1 MLLKEGSRFYV
12 LSERKQ
18 IKNKMKQKVS
28 ALERGYSKILP
39 AVFSVIA
46 LLIMILP
53 LQSAVVSARS
63 ILTYIFIPQIRT
75 SHKITQYT
83 KDAFQSTRDLLET
96 ADNNLKL
103 QEEVSRL
110 LLENAQLESLL
121 AENQR
126 LNDALQLPKKNKWQ
140 GLWAKVAYREPSRRG
155 TIIVDKGSQDG
166 IALRSPVIAMQNGEV
181 GLVGKVIEVSPKT
194 SKVLLSSDEDF
205 SVAAYLSQSNKE
217 GLAVGNSKGTMLIKY
232 ITLGKDL
239 TEGEKIY
246 TSVSS
251 AIFPDGVLIGYLGSA
266 SKQKIEDSFITA
278 LLIPAVDSNSV
289 NEVLIMPA
297 LNLPLGEQKK

>member
-1 MLLKEGSRFYV
+1 
-12 LSERKQ
+12 
-18 IKNKMKQKVS
+18 MKQKVS

-39 AVFSVIA
+39 AVFSAIA

-75 SHKITQYT
+75 SHKITQYA

-166 IALRSPVIAMQNGEV
+166 IALRSPVIAMQDGQV

>member
-1 MLLKEGSRFYV
+1 
-12 LSERKQ
+12 
-18 IKNKMKQKVS
+18 MKQKVS

-39 AVFSVIA
+39 AVFSAIA

-75 SHKITQYT
+75 SHKITQYA

-166 IALRSPVIAMQNGEV
+166 IALRSPVIAMQDGQV

-217 GLAVGNSKGTMLIKY
+217 GLVLGNSKGTMLIKY

-239 TEGEKIY
+239 IEGEKIY

-278 LLIPAVDSNSV
+278 PIIPAVDSNSV

>member
-1 MLLKEGSRFYV
+1 
-12 LSERKQ
+12 
-18 IKNKMKQKVS
+18 MKQKVS

-39 AVFSVIA
+39 AVFSAIA

-75 SHKITQYT
+75 SHKITQYA
-83 KDAFQSTRDLLET
+83 KGAFQSTRDLLET

-166 IALRSPVIAMQNGEV
+166 IALRSPVIAMQDGQV

-217 GLAVGNSKGTMLIKY
+217 GLVLGNSKGTMLIKY

-278 LLIPAVDSNSV
+278 PIIPAVDSNSV

>member
-1 MLLKEGSRFYV
+1 MLYNFLKRING
-12 LSERKQ
+12 
-18 IKNKMKQKVS
+18 KVF
-28 ALERGYSKILP
+28 G
-39 AVFSVIA
+39 
-46 LLIMILP
+46 
-53 LQSAVVSARS
+53 
-63 ILTYIFIPQIRT
+63 
-75 SHKITQYT
+75 
-83 KDAFQSTRDLLET
+83 
-96 ADNNLKL
+96 
-103 QEEVSRL
+103 
-110 LLENAQLESLL
+110 
-121 AENQR
+121 
-126 LNDALQLPKKNKWQ
+126 PKW
-140 GLWAKVAYREPSRRG
+140 L
-155 TIIVDKGSQDG
+155 KGSQDG

-278 LLIPAVDSNSV
+278 PLIPAVDSNSV

>member
-1 MLLKEGSRFYV
+1 
-12 LSERKQ
+12 
-18 IKNKMKQKVS
+18 MKQKVS

-39 AVFSVIA
+39 AVFSAIA

-75 SHKITQYT
+75 SHKITQYA

-166 IALRSPVIAMQNGEV
+166 IALRSPVIAMQDGQV

-217 GLAVGNSKGTMLIKY
+217 GLVLGNSKGTMLIKY

-278 LLIPAVDSNSV
+278 PIIPAVDSNSV